1 MNFGGKKNSVIPQL
15 ADLWEKNMS
24 PEIFIFII

>member
-15 ADLWEKNMS
+15 ADLWEKN
-24 PEIFIFII
+24 IIQRLTELI

>member
-1 MNFGGKKNSVIPQL
+1 MNFGGKENSVIPQL

-24 PEIFIFII
+24 PEILFS